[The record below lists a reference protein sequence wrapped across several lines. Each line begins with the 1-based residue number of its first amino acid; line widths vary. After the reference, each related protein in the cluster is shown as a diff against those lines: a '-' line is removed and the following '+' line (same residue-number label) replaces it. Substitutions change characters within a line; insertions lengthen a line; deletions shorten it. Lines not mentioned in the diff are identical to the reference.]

1 MSEKAK
7 VRKPTRAELKRKL
20 LEAEALQI
28 HQYHF
33 ADAYLAAIKP
43 GSFMGSGVVLQ
54 LSAIG
59 GREVV
64 KPVMIKD
71 GLSPETI
78 EAIRADLRRSY
89 ELLTEL
95 KPKGVV

>member
-1 MSEKAK
+1 MTK
-7 VRKPTRAELKRKL
+7 VKVKKPSRVQLERKL

-28 HQYHF
+28 HRCHF
-33 ADAYLAAIKP
+33 ADAYRAAIEP

-59 GREVV
+59 GREIF
-64 KPVMIKD
+64 KPVIIKD

-89 ELLTEL
+89 ELLTEF

>member
-1 MSEKAK
+1 MTKAK
-7 VRKPTRAELKRKL
+7 VKKPSRAELERKL
-20 LEAEALQI
+20 FEAEATLI

-33 ADAYLAAIKP
+33 ADSYLAAIKP
-43 GSFMGSGVVLQ
+43 GSFTGSGVVLQ

-59 GREVV
+59 GREIF

-89 ELLTEL
+89 ELMVEF
-95 KPKGVV
+95 KPKGVA